1 MASVNNYDLVEYKQC
16 AGKGCKENGINRLR
30 ILFINKIGY
39 FCESCTNQ
47 LLALDIV
54 TKEENLT

>member
-1 MASVNNYDLVEYKQC
+1 MDSVNNYDLVGYKQC
-16 AGKGCKENGINRLR
+16 AGKDCKENGINRLR

-39 FCESCTNQ
+39 FCDSCTNH

-54 TKEENLT
+54 TKEEK